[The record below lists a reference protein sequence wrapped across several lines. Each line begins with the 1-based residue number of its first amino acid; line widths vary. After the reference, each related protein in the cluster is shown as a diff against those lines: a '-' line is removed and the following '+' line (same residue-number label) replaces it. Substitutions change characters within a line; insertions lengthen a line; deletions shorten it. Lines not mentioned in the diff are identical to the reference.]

1 MKINQFK
8 KEEFPIIPTRNG
20 LEVKQVAVDFL
31 KSTGIGFISYGLSDG
46 DVFEFPDTLED
57 AVITTRQVRKDSKN
71 VEVLVMGL
79 KNGKL
84 ANFSLANLRRR
95 DADMQPVHPVSADL
109 RNLKTDYDRLEAC
122 LGKTIVAQGTVKFK
136 QRDYDKGLP
145 LDTTTEKET
154 ANLVWKA

>member
-1 MKINQFK
+1 M
-8 KEEFPIIPTRNG
+8 
-20 LEVKQVAVDFL
+20 
-31 KSTGIGFISYGLSDG
+31 
-46 DVFEFPDTLED
+46 
-57 AVITTRQVRKDSKN
+57 RKDSKN

-95 DADMQPVHPVSADL
+95 DADMKPVHPVSTDL
-109 RNLKTDYDRLEAC
+109 CMLETDYDRLEAC

-136 QRDYDKGLP
+136 QRDFDNGVP